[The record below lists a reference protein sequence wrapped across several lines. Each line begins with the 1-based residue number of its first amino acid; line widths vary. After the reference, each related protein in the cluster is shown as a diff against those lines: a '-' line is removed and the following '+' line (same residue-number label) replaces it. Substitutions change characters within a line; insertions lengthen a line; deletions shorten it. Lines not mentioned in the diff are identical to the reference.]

1 GARRRAHGHAAG
13 RPASTLRRVRG
24 DVPERRRRDR
34 ALLRDARQ
42 GRRGAARVS
51 HPAQPGPREQPPIGG
66 CFSRWYPDAP
76 RATRSRD
83 MADVEGIVVELETG
97 NQSWAGTDD
106 QLFVG
111 VVGTQGGREFNL
123 NVSGFNDFEPGTKVN
138 YKIGKEFALAL
149 SGPEKTPITAPAS
162 LLD

>member
-1 GARRRAHGHAAG
+1 
-13 RPASTLRRVRG
+13 
-24 DVPERRRRDR
+24 
-34 ALLRDARQ
+34 
-42 GRRGAARVS
+42 
-51 HPAQPGPREQPPIGG
+51 
-66 CFSRWYPDAP
+66 
-76 RATRSRD
+76 
-83 MADVEGIVVELETG
+83 MADIEGIVVELETG

-111 VVGTQGGREFNL
+111 VVGTLGGREFNL

-162 LLD
+162 LLDGSKIDQPSVNHVYLRKQGNMRQDVDNAWRLQFARVWLMNSTDPTLIWESRGPLTLSIEDGLQVWLGLT